1 MRKNARS
8 RWSWEP
14 GGDLI
19 TLTVRVAG
27 AAVVNDVIGHWPFD
41 KERCVGT
48 ELTSY
53 GELWDSPSTPLGYS
67 GSSTTAWSPI
77 SANRGRGRG
86 SVPAPGQIG
95 DGRPVPVPGQIGD
108 GDGDGDRGVRALVP
122 SHHSVAQGRD
132 VAGCK
137 RSGAVAKAGWLCS

>member
-53 GELWDSPSTPLGYS
+53 GELWDQTRAKPSTPLGYS
-67 GSSTTAWSPI
+67 GTATWSPI

-86 SVPAPGQIG
+86 RVP
-95 DGRPVPVPGQIGD
+95 DSGRIGD
-108 GDGDGDRGVRALVP
+108 GDGGASPPPGKSGEDAPSPSPDKSGTGTGTGTGVSAPCLAPPRYQVAL
-122 SHHSVAQGRD
+122 
-132 VAGCK
+132 
-137 RSGAVAKAGWLCS
+137 